1 MRIKFS
7 LNSHLRRGQGTRKM
21 DKKFKWIM
29 PLLVVGLFGISSTFA
44 HAAVFSIVP
53 KAGTS
58 LPTHVTIGGSVKALY
73 TVTNT
78 TGRFHSGNY
87 IKYLPPNTTQVTVDS
102 AYPDL
107 CGETFQLASKGSCT
121 LELSVKGPVNA
132 NDPNPQRHLFACLG
146 GCVTCCA
153 GTHFPLNVTPDKPIY
168 TAVFD
173 AGSSGT
179 RLSFY
184 SVVPGNGG
192 YPIIEK
198 IGTYDEI
205 DDDGINDFL
214 NGNGS
219 INLHGEPLPP
229 GCPGTSDLNQLD
241 VEPCVIQP
249 LLVQLDQAV
258 VAQNIANPSL
268 NLTKSQV
275 TVELF
280 ATAGMRTEDQ
290 RNGGSK
296 TTAQILEYYHQMKT
310 YVAQW
315 GYAVGEFKTI
325 NGNSEEGVWTWV
337 NLNDYYYNS
346 FGGNPTVSQFV
357 QPPVGDFEVGGSSM
371 QIAFPTS
378 TSPSDAANVYL
389 VSINGYTFNVYSKTF
404 LGLGG
409 DDARKYVKAYNY
421 SSNNGGVGCYA
432 ASATSSNTQEK
443 SGIQLYPSNQVIS
456 GGYPF
461 PTNASYLDTPWT
473 TVPNIPTTGYVG
485 SLLLVGSSVYDGN
498 YCSGL
503 YNTIVNQVTSLE
515 RNSYG
520 TFNQGAIA
528 TMSTFK
534 SELQTSN
541 APFVGIDNFFYTAK
555 DLGYAPATGFDPS
568 IFQQNLQNYCEGFV
582 EDRVN
587 AQNVCP
593 NGNFMNTY
601 LFGMSG
607 LFTGSSAIFAGVL
620 NPVNAASET
629 VLTWTR
635 GYLLLKYAN

>member
-1 MRIKFS
+1 M
-7 LNSHLRRGQGTRKM
+7 NV
-21 DKKFKWIM
+21 KFKSLI
-29 PLLVVGLFGISSTFA
+29 PFLLCLACLSGHS
-44 HAAVFSIVP
+44 AVFSIVP

-58 LPTHVTIGGSVKALY
+58 LPTHVMMGGSVTALY

-78 TGRFHSGNY
+78 TSHSHMGNY
-87 IKYLPPNTTQVTVDS
+87 VKYLPPNTTQVTIDGS
-102 AYPDL
+102 YSDL
-107 CGETFQLASKGSCT
+107 CGATFSLAPRASCT
-121 LELSVKGPVNA
+121 LELSVNGPINA
-132 NDPNPQRHLFACLG
+132 KDPNPRHHLFACLG
-146 GCVTCCA
+146 GCLTCCA
-153 GTHFPLNVTPDKPIY
+153 GTHFPLDVKSQIY

-192 YPIIEK
+192 YPLIDK

-219 INLHGEPLPP
+219 ITLHGQPLPP
-229 GCPGTSDLNQLD
+229 GCPGTSGLGQLD

-249 LLVQLDQAV
+249 LLMQLDQAV
-258 VAQNIANPSL
+258 SAQNTSNPGL
-268 NLTKSQV
+268 NLTQSQV
-275 TVELF
+275 KVELF
-280 ATAGMRTEDQ
+280 ATAGMRTEDE

-296 TTAQILEYYHQMKT
+296 TTQQILDYYAEMKT

-315 GYAVGEFKTI
+315 GYGVGEFKTI

-346 FGGNPTVSQFV
+346 FGGNTTVSQSV
-357 QPPVGDFEVGGSSM
+357 QAPVGDFEVGGSSM
-371 QIAFPTS
+371 QIAFPCNTP
-378 TSPSDAANVYL
+378 PSDASNVYPVL
-389 VSINGYTFNVYSKTF
+389 INGYSFNVYSKTF

-421 SSNNGGVGCYA
+421 NSNDGGAACYA

-443 SGIQLYPSNQVIS
+443 SGIQLYPSDQIIS
-456 GGYPF
+456 GSYPF
-461 PTNASYLDTPWT
+461 PTNAGYFATPWT
-473 TVPNIPTTGYVG
+473 SVPIN
-485 SLLLVGSSVYDGN
+485 SLLLIGSPNYNVNTCSTQYD
-498 YCSGL
+498 
-503 YNTIVNQVTSLE
+503 TIVNQVTSLA

-520 TFNQGAIA
+520 TYNEGAIA
-528 TMSTFK
+528 TMASFK
-534 SELQTSN
+534 SALLAST
-541 APFVGIDNFFYTAK
+541 APLLGTDNFFYTAR
-555 DLGYAPATGFDPS
+555 DLGYAPSTGFDPS
-568 IFQQNLQNYCEGFV
+568 VFQQKLNVYCTTGSV
-582 EDRVN
+582 ADRAT

-593 NGNFMNTY
+593 NGNFMNSY
-601 LFGMSG
+601 LFGGSG
-607 LFTGSSAIFAGVL
+607 LFTGSSAVFAGVL
-620 NPVNAASET
+620 NPANAANET